1 MGAGKEGSLA
11 KWLKEHDTV
20 VVMTLPPTL
29 LAPVTAF
36 GTRMRR
42 KALLEGVYF

>member
-1 MGAGKEGSLA
+1 MGAGKDGSLA
-11 KWLKEHDTV
+11 KWLKEHDTI
-20 VVMTLPPTL
+20 VVMTLPPTH
-29 LAPVTAF
+29 APVTAF